1 MPTIPIKYLV
11 PAVFVICLVATAY
24 FGWRSYNA
32 AIERAATLQIDLDAK
47 EAELEATKTTYES
60 IVQGMAT
67 NETERVRIIERT
79 DTIREEVN
87 AYPITTQCVD
97 SPAVAH
103 VLGRLSDNADTPTK
117 D

>member
-1 MPTIPIKYLV
+1 MPAIPIKYLLL
-11 PAVFVICLVATAY
+11 ALFVIGLCSTAY

-32 AIERAATLQIDLDAK
+32 AIERAANLQTELDDK
-47 EAELEATKTTYES
+47 VAELEATKKTYEA
-60 IVQGMAT
+60 IVDGMAS

-87 AYPITTQCVD
+87 AYPVTTQCVD

-103 VLGRLSDNADTPTK
+103 VLGRLSDDADATPT

>member
-1 MPTIPIKYLV
+1 MPAIPIKYL
-11 PAVFVICLVATAY
+11 ALALFVIGLVATAY

-60 IVQGMAT
+60 IVSGMAS

-87 AYPITTQCVD
+87 AYPVTTQCVD
-97 SPAVAH
+97 SPAISH
-103 VLGRLSDNADTPTK
+103 VLGRLSDNADHTTE